1 MMAFRSGVA
10 AALMATGMACGT
22 SGGDVPIPAAP
33 PACDLLT
40 ASAVEAVIDEPVEPG
55 EPLGPECTFRR
66 PPDAEGLRT
75 TAARLRVEMRP
86 GTPEDALD
94 WYTDRVITAMGD
106 YQPEPEPALGV
117 VGAWDG
123 TQMIT
128 SVFADDR
135 HSLFVAVQL
144 AGVGEDVRS
153 RARTLIEQVLMR
165 LRAAG
170 QSGRPDG
177 SPGRRSGLP

>member
-1 MMAFRSGVA
+1 MIAF
-10 AALMATGMACGT
+10 
-22 SGGDVPIPAAP
+22 
-33 PACDLLT
+33 
-40 ASAVEAVIDEPVEPG
+40 
-55 EPLGPECTFRR
+55 
-66 PPDAEGLRT
+66 
-75 TAARLRVEMRP
+75 
-86 GTPEDALD
+86 D

-144 AGVGEDVRS
+144 AGISDDARG
-153 RARTLIEQVLMR
+153 RARRLVEQVLMR
-165 LRAAG
+165 WRAG
-170 QSGRPDG
+170 TPSGGRDG
-177 SPGRRSGLP
+177 SPSRRGGLP

>member
-10 AALMATGMACGT
+10 AALMATGLACGT

-40 ASAVEAVIDEPVEPG
+40 ASAVEAVIGEAVEAG

-66 PPDAEGLRT
+66 PVDAGGLRT

-86 GTPEDALD
+86 GTPQDALD
-94 WYTDRVITAMGD
+94 WYKDRVTTAMGD

-117 VGAWDG
+117 VAVWDG

-128 SVFADDR
+128 SVFADER
-135 HSLFVAVQL
+135 HSLFVVVQL
-144 AGVGEDVRS
+144 AGVDEDVRS
-153 RARTLIEQVLMR
+153 RARRLVEQVLMR
-165 LRAAG
+165 WRAG
-170 QSGRPDG
+170 SQSGRQDAFPSRG
-177 SPGRRSGLP
+177 GGLP